1 MFMRSRFAA
10 ILLASSSLASSSA
23 AAFAQPAPPSG
34 PYPSQQLVRITTT
47 SQQQFD
53 QAMHNVTAVWSCG
66 IGVGPIDVQVTKD
79 QLKALQRMGLSPQ
92 VEIAD
97 VQAAL
102 DAERTQI
109 AAAHAQ
115 ADAGWFTTYR
125 TLDEINQHM
134 LDLVALYPDMASSFN
149 IGQSLEGRTTYGI
162 RFSAPDQPNN
172 PRSSRPAVFMHG
184 CQHAREWISPM
195 TNMYLA
201 DQMLQRYATDP
212 RVHALLDR
220 CEVIIIPVVNPDG
233 YVYTWTPNN
242 RLWRKNRRPNGGGS
256 FGVDMNRNW
265 GYQWGGEGAS
275 TDPNNETYRGTG
287 PFSEVE
293 TQNLRDFIIS
303 EPRMRAHMDYH
314 SFSQLVMSPWAW
326 TATLPPDNGAFFEL
340 DTAIQAGIEA
350 VHGLRYT
357 AGPVYTTIY
366 PASGNALDWTYGDRG
381 ILGMTI
387 ELRDTGN
394 YGFIL
399 PANQIIPTGEENLAG
414 ALTFCEIASRPLV
427 MDPAGTLPATS
438 GPSGAP
444 VAVSVFAGAET
455 LTGVPRLVAS
465 VGALPPTTTD
475 MTPGPG
481 ATFTGMIPG
490 ADCPHPVR
498 YYFEATTALGHVV
511 TLPVDAPASTFVALP
526 SGSTTQVPFSDNMES
541 TTGWV
546 VGALGDTATAGLWER
561 GVPQATFA
569 QPAADA
575 TPNGS
580 RCWMTGLAAGANA
593 DANDV
598 DGGTTT
604 LTSPRFTLPRPSK
617 LRIAASTLSYAR
629 WYSNNTGANP
639 GEDSMLVLISN
650 DDGNTWTQLEE
661 VTENARRWVTK
672 SFTLEGIIAPTNLMR
687 LRFVARDLGGDSTVE
702 CGVDDIKVTVSS
714 CTPNLDL
721 NNDGAAD
728 QGDVDELIRAVLGQ
742 PTSQPVDADFNQD
755 GAADM
760 QDIAAFID
768 ALAGD

>member
-1 MFMRSRFAA
+1 MFMRSRVAA
-10 ILLASSSLASSSA
+10 MVLASSSIP
-23 AAFAQPAPPSG
+23 AFAQPAAPPG

-53 QAMHNVTAVWSCG
+53 QVMQNVTAVWSCD

-92 VEIAD
+92 VTIPD

-109 AAAHAQ
+109 AAAQTQ
-115 ADAGWFTTYR
+115 ADGDWFASYR

-162 RFSAPDQPNN
+162 RFSAPDQPGN

-184 CQHAREWISPM
+184 CQHAREWITPM
-195 TNMYLA
+195 TNMYFA
-201 DQMLQRYATDP
+201 DRMLQRYTTDP

-242 RLWRKNRRPNGGGS
+242 RLWRKNRRPNANGS

-303 EPRMRAHMDYH
+303 EPRLRAHVDYH
-314 SFSQLVMSPWAW
+314 SFGQLVMSPWAW
-326 TATLPPDNGAFFEL
+326 SANLPPDNGAFAEI
-340 DTAIQAGIEA
+340 DTAIQSSIEA
-350 VHGLRYT
+350 VSALRYT
-357 AGPVYTTIY
+357 AGPLYTTLY
-366 PASGNALDWTYGDRG
+366 PAAGASIDWTYGARG
-381 ILGMTI
+381 LLGITI
-387 ELRDTGN
+387 ELRDQSS
-394 YGFIL
+394 FVL
-399 PANQIIPTGEENLAG
+399 PANQIIPTAEENLAG

-427 MDPAGTLPATS
+427 MGPAGTLPTTS

-455 LTGVPRLVAS
+455 LSGMPRLVAS

-481 ATFTGMIPG
+481 ATFSASIPG
-490 ADCPHPVR
+490 ANCPHPVR
-498 YYFEATTALGHVV
+498 YYFEATTASGLVV
-511 TLPVDAPASTFVALP
+511 RLPQDAPDNTFVAFP
-526 SGSTTQVPFSDNMES
+526 SAVQTQTIYSDSMELDL
-541 TTGWV
+541 GWQ
-546 VGALGDTATAGLWER
+546 VGAPGDHATGGLWQR
-561 GVPQATFA
+561 GVPAATVA
-569 QPAADA
+569 QPAIDA
-575 TPNGS
+575 TLSGS

-604 LTSPRFTLPRPSK
+604 LTSRQFPLTRPIKQRF
-617 LRIAASTLSYAR
+617 AATTISYAR
-629 WYSNNTGANP
+629 WYSNNTGVNP

-650 DDGNTWTQLEE
+650 DDGITWAQLEE

-672 SFTLEGIIAPTNLMR
+672 SFTLEGIIAPTNVMR

-702 CGVDDIKVTVSS
+702 CGVDDVKVNMTY

-721 NNDGAAD
+721 NDDGVAD
-728 QGDVDELIRAVLGQ
+728 QGDVDELIRAVFGQ
-742 PTSQPVDADFNQD
+742 PTSQTVDADFNQD
-755 GAADM
+755 GTPDL
-760 QDIAAFID
+760 QDIADFVD
-768 ALAGD
+768 AVAGN